1 MKENKREFPKNFF
14 WGGAIAANQAEGA
27 YNVGGKGLNVSN
39 INEFVDDIPL
49 EDRMERDTTSTFVK
63 EAIESIEK
71 GEERNFPKLRGIDF
85 YHTYQDDLKLLKELG
100 LNTFRTSID
109 WSRIFPTGVE
119 DEPNEEGLK
128 FYDQLIDAILENGME
143 PMITLS
149 HYEMPVYLTTHYQ
162 GWYSREVIDHFV
174 KYSNAIL
181 ERYKDKVK
189 YWIVFNQI
197 NLISYEAF
205 CHIGITEDG
214 ADNLLEAKYQGLH
227 NMMVA
232 SAKVKK
238 AATAINPAMEIG
250 MMVFADEVYPASTKP
265 EDVLAALQYSQM
277 DYFYSDVLLRG
288 KYPKYAFRYF
298 EEQGVDITFYEGDE
312 EVLKNT
318 ADFLSF
324 SYYYSSLVSKESVA
338 NNRSFFK
345 NPELEQSPWGWSI
358 DPIGL
363 RIALNEFY
371 DRYQCP
377 IYITENGLGTN
388 DIVEEDGI
396 HDDYRSYYLAEHLKQ
411 VKEAIYDGVDVRG
424 YYAWGPIDIVSAS
437 SHQMSKRYGFIY
449 VDIDDYGKGS
459 KQRLKKDSF
468 TWFQNTIQQNGANL

>member
-1 MKENKREFPKNFF
+1 MKKNKREFPKDFL

-27 YNVGGKGLNVSN
+27 YDIDSKGLNVSN
-39 INEFVDDIPL
+39 INEFVADIPL
-49 EDRMERDTTSTFVK
+49 ADRMERDTTSTFVN
-63 EAIESIEK
+63 EAIESIKNHE
-71 GEERNFPKLRGIDF
+71 GRNFPKLRGIDF
-85 YHTYQDDLKLLKELG
+85 YHTYREDLKLLKELG

-119 DEPNEEGLK
+119 EAPNEEGLK
-128 FYDQLIDAILENGME
+128 FYDQLIDAILANGME

-149 HYEMPVYLTTHYQ
+149 HYEMPIFLTTHYH
-162 GWYSREVIDHFV
+162 GWYSRELIEHFV
-174 KYSNAIL
+174 RYSKVIL

-197 NLISYEAF
+197 NLIGYQSF
-205 CHIGITEDG
+205 CHLGVTEDTQE
-214 ADNLLEAKYQGLH
+214 NLLEAKYQGLH

-232 SAKVKK
+232 SAMVKE
-238 AATAINPAMEIG
+238 AAVKINPDMEIG
-250 MMVFADEVYPASTKP
+250 MMVFADQVYPASTKP

-288 KYPKYAFRYF
+288 KYPNYAFRYF
-298 EEQGVDITFYEGDE
+298 EEQGINIAFYEEDE

-324 SYYYSSLVSKESVA
+324 SYYYSSLVSKESNE
-338 NNRSFFK
+338 NNRSFLS
-345 NPELEQSPWGWSI
+345 NPELEKTPWGWSI
-358 DPIGL
+358 DPVGL
-363 RIALNEFY
+363 RIALNQFY

-377 IYITENGLGTN
+377 IYITENGLGTT
-388 DIVEEDGI
+388 DIVEEGEI

-449 VDIDDYGKGS
+449 VDIDDYGQGS
-459 KQRLKKDSF
+459 KKRLKKDSF
-468 TWFQNTIQQNGANL
+468 AWFQQTIQQNGANL

>member
-1 MKENKREFPKNFF
+1 MKKNKREFPKDFL

-27 YNVGGKGLNVSN
+27 YDIDGKGLNVSN
-39 INEFVDDIPL
+39 INEFVADIPL
-49 EDRMERDTTSTFVK
+49 ADRMERDTTSTFVN
-63 EAIESIEK
+63 EAIESIKNHE
-71 GEERNFPKLRGIDF
+71 GRNFPKLRGIDF
-85 YHTYQDDLKLLKELG
+85 YHTYREDLKLLKELG

-119 DEPNEEGLK
+119 EAPNEEGLK
-128 FYDQLIDAILENGME
+128 FYDQLIDAILANGME

-149 HYEMPVYLTTHYQ
+149 HYEMPIFLTTHYH
-162 GWYSREVIDHFV
+162 GWYSRELTEHFV
-174 KYSNAIL
+174 RYSKVIL

-197 NLISYEAF
+197 NLIGYQSF
-205 CHIGITEDG
+205 CHLGVTEDTQE
-214 ADNLLEAKYQGLH
+214 NLLEAKYQGLH

-232 SAKVKK
+232 SAMVKE
-238 AATAINPAMEIG
+238 AAVTINPDMEIG
-250 MMVFADEVYPASTKP
+250 MMVFADQVYPASTKP
-265 EDVLAALQYSQM
+265 EDALAALQYSQM

-288 KYPKYAFRYF
+288 KYPNYAFRYF
-298 EEQGVDITFYEGDE
+298 EEQGINIAFYEGDE

-324 SYYYSSLVSKESVA
+324 SYYYSSLVSKESNE
-338 NNRSFFK
+338 NNRSFLS
-345 NPELEQSPWGWSI
+345 NPELEKTPWGWSI
-358 DPIGL
+358 DPVGL
-363 RIALNEFY
+363 RIALNQFY

-377 IYITENGLGTN
+377 IYITENGLGTT
-388 DIVEEDGI
+388 DVVEEGKI

-411 VKEAIYDGVDVRG
+411 AKEAIYDGVDVRG

-449 VDIDDYGKGS
+449 VDIDDYGQGS
-459 KQRLKKDSF
+459 KKRLKKDSF
-468 TWFQNTIQQNGANL
+468 AWFQQTIQQNGAKL

>member
-1 MKENKREFPKNFF
+1 MKKNKREFPKDFL

-27 YNVGGKGLNVSN
+27 YDIDGKDLNVSN
-39 INEFVDDIPL
+39 INEFVADIPL
-49 EDRMERDTTSTFVK
+49 ADRMERDTTSTFVN
-63 EAIESIEK
+63 EAIESIKNHE
-71 GEERNFPKLRGIDF
+71 GRNFPKLRGIDF
-85 YHTYQDDLKLLKELG
+85 YHTYQEDLKLLKELG

-119 DEPNEEGLK
+119 EAPNEEGLK
-128 FYDQLIDAILENGME
+128 FYDQLIDAILANGME

-149 HYEMPVYLTTHYQ
+149 HYEMPIFLTTHYH
-162 GWYSREVIDHFV
+162 GWYSRELIEHFV
-174 KYSNAIL
+174 RYSKVIL

-197 NLISYEAF
+197 NLIGYQSF
-205 CHIGITEDG
+205 CHLGVTEDTQE
-214 ADNLLEAKYQGLH
+214 NLLEAKYQGLH

-232 SAKVKK
+232 SAMVKE
-238 AATAINPAMEIG
+238 AAVKINPDMEIG
-250 MMVFADEVYPASTKP
+250 MMVFADQVYPASTKP
-265 EDVLAALQYSQM
+265 EDALAALQYSQM

-288 KYPKYAFRYF
+288 KYPNYAFRYF
-298 EEQGVDITFYEGDE
+298 EEQGIKIAFYEGDE

-324 SYYYSSLVSKESVA
+324 SYYYSSLVSKESNE
-338 NNRSFFK
+338 NNRSFLS
-345 NPELEQSPWGWSI
+345 NPELEKTPWGWSI
-358 DPIGL
+358 DPVGL
-363 RIALNEFY
+363 RIVLNQFY

-377 IYITENGLGTN
+377 IYITENGLGTT
-388 DIVEEDGI
+388 DVVEEGEI

-449 VDIDDYGKGS
+449 VDIDDYGQGS
-459 KQRLKKDSF
+459 KKRLKKDSF
-468 TWFQNTIQQNGANL
+468 AWFQQTIQQNGAKL

>member
-1 MKENKREFPKNFF
+1 MKKNKCEFPKDFL

-27 YNVGGKGLNVSN
+27 YDIDGKGLNVSN
-39 INEFVDDIPL
+39 INEFVADIPL
-49 EDRMERDTTSTFVK
+49 ADRMERDTTSTFVN
-63 EAIESIEK
+63 EAIESIKNHE
-71 GEERNFPKLRGIDF
+71 GRNFPKLRGIDF
-85 YHTYQDDLKLLKELG
+85 YHTYQEDLKLLKELG

-119 DEPNEEGLK
+119 EAPNEEGLK
-128 FYDQLIDAILENGME
+128 FYDQLIDAILANGME
-143 PMITLS
+143 PMLTLS
-149 HYEMPVYLTTHYQ
+149 HYEMPIFLTTHYH
-162 GWYSREVIDHFV
+162 GWYSRELIEHFV
-174 KYSNAIL
+174 RYSKVIL

-197 NLISYEAF
+197 NLIGYQSF
-205 CHIGITEDG
+205 CHLGVTEDTQE
-214 ADNLLEAKYQGLH
+214 NLLEAKYQGLH

-232 SAKVKK
+232 SAMVKE
-238 AATAINPAMEIG
+238 AAVKINPDMEIG
-250 MMVFADEVYPASTKP
+250 MMVFADQVYPASTKP

-288 KYPKYAFRYF
+288 KYPNYAFRYF
-298 EEQGVDITFYEGDE
+298 EEQGINIAFYEEDE

-324 SYYYSSLVSKESVA
+324 SYYYSSLVSKESNE
-338 NNRSFFK
+338 NNRSFLS
-345 NPELEQSPWGWSI
+345 NPELEKTPWGWSI
-358 DPIGL
+358 DPVGL
-363 RIALNEFY
+363 RIALNQFY

-377 IYITENGLGTN
+377 IYITENGLGTT
-388 DIVEEDGI
+388 DIVEEGEI

-449 VDIDDYGKGS
+449 VDIDDYGQGS
-459 KQRLKKDSF
+459 KKRLKKDSF
-468 TWFQNTIQQNGANL
+468 AWFQQTIQQNGANL